1 MKSSQKSW
9 RRWLILLIVVSTFM
23 CCYAYA
29 IAIVQPS
36 VPIFMEV
43 FNIDMPTALL
53 LASFFCIT
61 STAMSLPAG
70 LLTDR
75 WGVLRVDIAALGMVL
90 LGWIMSCIASDF
102 WTILVG
108 RSFIGLGTTM
118 LGVVSPLIIISWFPP
133 RELGLAMGL
142 GFIGTPLGIAWGTP
156 LASWLIERQGW
167 RAAYIVGLV
176 LTLLLLLVHIALVRL
191 GPYVPRGDPIAKDM
205 YAARAIFK
213 NKEVWKFAIAVFL
226 VMTVF
231 QVVMSSYQTWLMEVK
246 GLEME
251 RGGLIAGLVGL
262 VGVPTV
268 VLSGWLSGKLRNGA
282 KTVFTLG
289 AYLLMIPLVLFL
301 YAQGLLLAIIAI
313 LLGFAFYMVIPQA
326 LAIIPPRLVEPVYG
340 GTSLGIALL
349 SFNLAGVIGP
359 PSMGVVYTSWGVAWV
374 CILMTMFAFC
384 AGTLGLTVKLK

>member
-1 MKSSQKSW
+1 MI
-9 RRWLILLIVVSTFM
+9 LIIVISTFM

-36 VPIFMEV
+36 VPVFMEV
-43 FNIDMPTALL
+43 FGVDMPTALL

-70 LLTDR
+70 LLTDK
-75 WGVLRVDIAALGMVL
+75 WGALRVDVAALSMVL
-90 LGWIMSCIASDF
+90 LGWIISCVAGDF
-102 WTILVG
+102 WTVLVG

-118 LGVVSPLIIISWFPP
+118 LGVVSPIIIISWFPP

-176 LTLLLLLVHIALVRL
+176 LTLLLLLVHIALIRL
-191 GPYVPRGDPIAKDM
+191 GPYAPTGNPV
-205 YAARAIFK
+205 ARDKYVAWSVFK
-213 NKEVWKFAIAVFL
+213 SKEVWKFAIAVFL

-231 QVVMSSYQTWLMEVK
+231 QVVMSSYQAWLMEVK
-246 GLEME
+246 GLGME

-268 VLSGWLSGKLRNGA
+268 ILSGWLSGKLRNGA

-289 AYLLMIPLVLFL
+289 AYSLIVPLVLFL
-301 YAQGLLLAIIAI
+301 YAQGPLLAVTAI
-313 LLGFAFYMVIPQA
+313 LLGLGFYMVIPQA
-326 LAIIPPRLVEPVYG
+326 LAIIPPQLVEPIYS

-359 PSMGVVYTSWGVAWV
+359 PSMGMVYASWGITWV
-374 CILMTMFAFC
+374 CTVMTVSALC
-384 AGTLGLTVKLK
+384 AGTLSLTVKLK